1 MKRTAAIRI
10 MRFNSLCEILDHYS
24 RLQPDAAAIIYD
36 DRKWSFCELA
46 AEVSARAD
54 VFRQS
59 GKTCLAVLCDSSA
72 DCVMNIFA
80 ANQAGLQVVMLDETL
95 PEDLLDALLRYSDA
109 DMLWTADEELAVI
122 LKTALKKPASKNT
135 TEKCSSD
142 EQSDDITAAE
152 TIAQPSDTAGNIL
165 LAGNQLQYK
174 PSGKLSPCVQK
185 SEFSDRILFFT
196 SGTTSR
202 SKAVVLT
209 GKSLCSSAWN
219 GSQMLPLE
227 PGDTLLCCLPLAHVF
242 GFVCGLLWGL
252 SCGACVALGR
262 GPRHYI
268 DDYAFYKP
276 TAVSLVPSLL
286 AFLLKAKAFGPELK
300 NILIGAGDCPQHL
313 IDAVKA
319 TGIAV
324 SFGYGLTETSSGVA
338 ISTGGDPYA
347 MDICQDDIIT
357 IAPDGEVLIQAPTCI
372 MQGYYKDPV
381 STAEVL
387 KDGVL
392 YSGDLGFIDENGR
405 LHITGR
411 KKDMLVMPDGT
422 KIFLPEYEADLAA
435 VLGQTEFA
443 VDLNAGRPVLIVCKE
458 PFGKAEETASD
469 LYAEPDAKSH
479 TEVFRSDILKII
491 RPVMEKLP
499 RGQQI
504 TDIIF
509 TEGPLPR
516 TATGKLKRWEIRQKA
531 SLK

>member
-24 RLQPDAAAIIYD
+24 RLQPNAAAIIYD

-59 GKTCLAVLCDSSA
+59 GKTCLAVLSDSSA

-95 PEDLLDALLRYSDA
+95 PEDLLDALLRYSDT

-122 LKTALKKPASKNT
+122 LKTALENT
-135 TEKCSSD
+135 IPKDIPEKYSPD
-142 EQSDDITAAE
+142 ALFVEAAGA
-152 TIAQPSDTAGNIL
+152 IAQPSDTA
-165 LAGNQLQYK
+165 
-174 PSGKLSPCVQK
+174 
-185 SEFSDRILFFT
+185 DRILFFT

-219 GSQMLPLE
+219 GSQMLPLV

-262 GPRHYI
+262 GSRHYI

-276 TAVSLVPSLL
+276 SAVSLVPSLL

-347 MDICQDDIIT
+347 MDICPDDTIT

-387 KDGVL
+387 KDSVL

-435 VLGQTEFA
+435 VLGHTEFA

-479 TEVFRSDILKII
+479 TEVFRSEILKNI